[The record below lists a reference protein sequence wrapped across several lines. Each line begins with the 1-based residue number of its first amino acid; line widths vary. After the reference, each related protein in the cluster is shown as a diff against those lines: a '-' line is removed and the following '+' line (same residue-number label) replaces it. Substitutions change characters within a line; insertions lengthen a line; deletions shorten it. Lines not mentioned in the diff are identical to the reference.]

1 MDLRI
6 YAYIYNI
13 YITISSLKSS
23 KGDGVFDNLF
33 LDEILEMANA
43 MLLPNQHHP
52 KALLHALAQRIV
64 EKCLSKTRPLPNG
77 QLQEA
82 PIGRGGKKD
91 DTSCVV
97 AEVVEWTDELQKMWA
112 PKQHW
117 LSLKGVLNLQCC
129 ATEHD
134 SDDDDEDSVQL
145 NEASPDVVTWGEL
158 SAPAHNGPVVYRQ
171 APQACQ
177 APQPQMQP
185 MSQMSQ
191 MSQGYVPQK
200 MAVPVQGLTRCYA
213 NFPNAHTGAWTYR

>member
-1 MDLRI
+1 
-6 YAYIYNI
+6 
-13 YITISSLKSS
+13 
-23 KGDGVFDNLF
+23 
-33 LDEILEMANA
+33 

-112 PKQHW
+112 PASQHW
-117 LSLKGVLNLQCC
+117 LPSLKGVLNLQCC

-145 NEASPDVVTWGEL
+145 NDKSPDVVTWGDLL
-158 SAPAHNGPVVYRQ
+158 STPAQPSPVVYRQ
-171 APQACQ
+171 AQK
-177 APQPQMQP
+177 PQMQP
-185 MSQMSQ
+185 MSQ
-191 MSQGYVPQK
+191 GYVPRQ
-200 MAVPVQGLTRCYA
+200 MVPVQGLTRCYA
-213 NFPNAHTGAWTYR
+213 NFPNAPTGAWTYR